1 MKKRKNGYTMI
12 ELLLAAGLATLVIG
26 GTIQVIY
33 FFFSEKKNLDDW
45 SSTQIDMSFSIKN
58 IENDL
63 RNVVRFDPTEDLLA
77 NNDGL
82 YFGLS
87 SITPDNAPAECLAD
101 ATHSVFRYTALDR
114 NTRSERLLRS
124 WSETNDSGKSASANE
139 LRVTADGTDQSLFQ
153 ANKAPTE
160 ITIVDADRRYIR
172 RYEVGSVKMNLN
184 SATDPYDDQ
193 AKTDA
198 NGNQLTYNYA
208 SVFLKMP
215 KNAKASPTQLT
226 SSVFITGS
234 EAYASS
240 TVFICLRKTD
250 LSLIK
255 IEPLTNKTTVLLQ
268 NRPAEFN
275 VSSFVAKYLG
285 TKKGVRVDPANFL
298 PDTFSDPNGFCVN
311 SIYLELKATLPL
323 KNQAGAA
330 TSSNMTKNTV
340 SRARTIFATNLNA
353 KRALA
358 CIQ

>member
-1 MKKRKNGYTMI
+1 MIKRKGGYTLL

-45 SSTQIDMSFSIKN
+45 SSTQIDMSFSIKAL
-58 IENDL
+58 ENDI
-63 RNVVRFDPTEDLLA
+63 RNVVRLDPTEDLLA
-77 NNDGL
+77 NSDGL

-87 SITPDNAPAECLAD
+87 SINPEDAPADCLAD

-114 NTRSERLLRS
+114 NTRSERLLRA
-124 WSETNDSGKSASANE
+124 WSETNDSGKNPAANE
-139 LRVTADGTDQSLFQ
+139 LRVTADNTDQSLFQ
-153 ANKAPTE
+153 GNKAPTE
-160 ITIVDADRRYIR
+160 VTVVDADRRYIR
-172 RYEVGSVKMNLN
+172 RYQVASSKMNLN

-193 AKTDA
+193 PKADA
-198 NGNQLTYNYA
+198 NGNQIIFNYA
-208 SVFLKMP
+208 SVFLKIP
-215 KNAKASPTQLT
+215 NNAKASPTQLT

-234 EAYASS
+234 EVYASS
-240 TVFICLRKTD
+240 TVFICLRKSD

-275 VSSFVAKYLG
+275 ITSFIAKYLG
-285 TKKGVRVDPANFL
+285 TKKGVRVDPVNFL